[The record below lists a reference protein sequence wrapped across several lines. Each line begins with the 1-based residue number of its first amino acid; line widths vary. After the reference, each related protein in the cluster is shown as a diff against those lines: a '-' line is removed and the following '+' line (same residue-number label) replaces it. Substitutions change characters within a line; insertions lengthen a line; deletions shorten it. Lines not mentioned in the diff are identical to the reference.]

1 MSRLLPVFIAFTTL
15 LAHHQAWSKPVERII
30 SLAPG
35 LTELIYSAGA
45 ENKLIG
51 VDSYSDYPPEVAN
64 IRRIGD
70 TYGFSFEAI
79 VALNPDLILAWG
91 GGTPK
96 KDIERLKELN
106 LNVVVHEIRT
116 LNDIPNM
123 IDTLSEL
130 SNNPSKGHKI
140 ARELRDILLGL
151 KNQYQ
156 QVPRLRFFYQIWDQ
170 PLMTLN
176 GEQFISQALKLC
188 GADNVFHD
196 LPQLAP
202 QISFEQVVHNN
213 PDLIFLGGHTQTN
226 THWKKSWLDIPN
238 LKAVQNGH
246 IFSIDPDLYH
256 RPTER
261 MIRAL
266 PQLCS
271 QIHTMRLELVK

>member
-1 MSRLLPVFIAFTTL
+1 MSRLLPVFIALTTL
-15 LAHHQAWSKPVERII
+15 LAHHQAWSKPVDRII

-45 ENKLIG
+45 ENKLIA
-51 VDSYSDYPPEVAN
+51 VDSYSDYPPQVAN
-64 IRRIGD
+64 IKRIGD
-70 TYGFSFEAI
+70 THGFSFEAI

-123 IDTLSEL
+123 IETLSEL
-130 SNNPSKGHKI
+130 SDNSDKGHKV
-140 ARELRDILLGL
+140 AEELRGILVSL
-151 KNQYQ
+151 KRKYQ
-156 QVPRLRFFYQIWDQ
+156 DVPRLGFFYQIWDQ

-176 GEQFISQALKLC
+176 GEQFISQALNLC
-188 GADNVFHD
+188 GADNVFHG

-202 QISFEQVVHNN
+202 QINLEQVVHHN
-213 PDLIFLGGHTQTN
+213 PDLLFLGGHSQAN
-226 THWKKSWLDIPN
+226 THWKQTWLKIPN

-246 IFSIDPDLYH
+246 IYSIDPDLYH

-271 QIHTMRLELVK
+271 QIHTIRLELVK